1 MDRVSEPAPPDGRPV
16 YGPDDVE
23 RRAVP
28 RPREPARLRRGLAE
42 MDAWTRLCA
51 EPYYDEGTRLAPR

>member
-1 MDRVSEPAPPDGRPV
+1 MTCASELAPPDGQPV

-28 RPREPARLRRGLAE
+28 RSTWADPWVREAVRQIVAAE
-42 MDAWTRLCA
+42 LDP
-51 EPYYDEGTRLAPR
+51 EPWYDEGTRLGPR